1 MNVKVYSLI
10 MLLATILAWL
20 GFFMVIRSFDPN
32 QANFSVFALFYGS
45 LFVSILG
52 SLALLGLGVRKIW
65 HRKAMAARLIVTESF
80 RQACILSIVLVIAL
94 WLQGY
99 RVLTWWNIGLLVVAA
114 TTLEFLIIIFRQQ
127 SNPE

>member
-1 MNVKVYSLI
+1 

-20 GFFMVIRSFDPN
+20 GFVVVIRSFDPN
-32 QANFSVFALFYGS
+32 QANLSVFVLFYSS
-45 LFVSILG
+45 LFISILG
-52 SLALLGLGVRKIW
+52 TFSLVGLGSRKIW

-80 RQACILSIVLVIAL
+80 RQACILSVVLIIAL

-99 RVLTWWNIGLLVVAA
+99 RVLTWWNIVLLIVAA